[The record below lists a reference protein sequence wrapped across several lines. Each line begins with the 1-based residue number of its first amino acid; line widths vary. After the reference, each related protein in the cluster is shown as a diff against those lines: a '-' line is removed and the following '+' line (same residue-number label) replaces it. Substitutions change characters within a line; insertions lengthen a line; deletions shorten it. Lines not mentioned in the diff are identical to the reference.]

1 MPAGGLICCT
11 RRTGSAADGHNW
23 PALPAEHPR
32 MGYWG
37 CQWARKGARCGG
49 GAAVDR
55 FARWLCD
62 FDHWLITDGCEGRGA
77 SAFENKRLPAGAED
91 LPPKPEIMPADQLL
105 KLKKELTAARE
116 RQATPANA
124 KGGAAPAKP
133 PRLSSRPI
141 RRFGSEGAA
150 LRCRAQSKATNRR
163 DSPSPACLDRPA
175 RVAKCRS
182 PPGAGY
188 VAGLRRGRSTPRVA

>member
-1 MPAGGLICCT
+1 MGIVGVN
-11 RRTGSAADGHNW
+11 GHVK
-23 PALPAEHPR
+23 A
-32 MGYWG
+32 
-37 CQWARKGARCGG
+37 ARCGG

-116 RQATPANA
+116 RQVASAKA

-133 PRLSSRPI
+133 PAVQP
-141 RRFGSEGAA
+141 
-150 LRCRAQSKATNRR
+150 TNQAVRQ
-163 DSPSPACLDRPA
+163 
-175 RVAKCRS
+175 
-182 PPGAGY
+182 
-188 VAGLRRGRSTPRVA
+188 

>member
-32 MGYWG
+32 MGYCG

-116 RQATPANA
+116 RQATSANA

-133 PRLSSRPI
+133 PGCPADQSGGSAVKA
-141 RRFGSEGAA
+141 RRFGAA
-150 LRCRAQSKATNRR
+150 LNQKPRTEGIPLPQPVST
-163 DSPSPACLDRPA
+163 DRLGWLN
-175 RVAKCRS
+175 VD
-182 PPGAGY
+182 
-188 VAGLRRGRSTPRVA
+188 PRQGQDTLQDCGEADQHHE